1 MNYSITTSSY
11 FDVAAKKLAKK
22 YSSFKDDLVN
32 FGKSLLE
39 NPKQGTELAPGIR
52 KIRMAI
58 KSKGKGKSGVPG
70 SSLTILL
77 HMKWMERLF
86 FCSFMT
92 RKMLLQQRSM
102 SSKTLLRKKAILF
115 YEPNKVYSM
124 ILTFAVCFTT
134 KTSGCI

>member
-1 MNYSITTSSY
+1 MASLKVKEN
-11 FDVAAKKLAKK
+11 
-22 YSSFKDDLVN
+22 LV
-32 FGKSLLE
+32 
-39 NPKQGTELAPGIR
+39 
-52 KIRMAI
+52 
-58 KSKGKGKSGVPG
+58 VPG

-102 SSKTLLRKKAILF
+102 SSKKLLRKKAILF
-115 YEPNKVYSM
+115 NEPNKVYSM
-124 ILTFAVCFTT
+124 ILTSAVCFMT